1 MDWWVWAAFIAFLA
15 IVVVVDLFL
24 FHRGE
29 GQVSLAEAGWWS
41 AVWLALGLG
50 FALVI
55 LPWVGPQLAGE
66 YLAGYAI
73 ERALSIDNVFVFALL
88 IGYFAVPAKDQHRVL
103 LWGVV
108 AALVLR
114 AGFIAGGL
122 ALLDA
127 FHWMIYV
134 FGALLLITGI
144 RMATHQTEDVHPER
158 NPVLR
163 AVRRFVPTTAD
174 YRGRRLVV
182 REEGR
187 WMATPLLAVLLAV
200 AITDVVF
207 AVDSIPAVFAVTR
220 DPFIV
225 FSSNAMAVLGLR
237 ALFFLLAGMMSRFRY
252 LQAGLAVVLVLV
264 GAKMLASDVVHVPI
278 WLSLVLIG
286 VTIGGSLLLS
296 LRRSGGRGTDP
307 RYPPTPAST
316 SRTTE

>member
-1 MDWWVWAAFIAFLA
+1 MDWWAWATFIAFL
-15 IVVVVDLFL
+15 VGVLGVDLFL

-29 GQVSLAEAGWWS
+29 GEVSLREAAWWS
-41 AVWLALGLG
+41 AVWLVLGLG
-50 FALVI
+50 FAAIVWLWQGSE
-55 LPWVGPQLAGE
+55 PAAE

-73 ERALSIDNVFVFALL
+73 ERALSVDNVFVFALL
-88 IGYFAVPAKDQHRVL
+88 IGFFAVPAADQHRVL
-103 LWGVV
+103 LWGVLG
-108 AALVLR
+108 ALVLR

-127 FHWMIYV
+127 FHWMIYL
-134 FGALLLITGI
+134 FGGFLVVTGI
-144 RMATHQTEDVHPER
+144 RMATHRTEDIHPDR

-163 AVRRFVPTTAD
+163 AVRRLVPMTEG
-174 YRGRRLVV
+174 YRGRRLSV
-182 REEGR
+182 REGGR
-187 WMATPLLAVLLAV
+187 RMATPLVAVLVAV
-200 AITDVVF
+200 ATTDVVF

-278 WLSLVLIG
+278 WMSLLLIG
-286 VTIGGSLLLS
+286 VSIVGSLLLS
-296 LRRSGGRGTDP
+296 LRRTGGRETDP
-307 RYPPTPAST
+307 RYPPPAST
-316 SRTTE
+316 SLATE